1 MKLIFDNGMMKNAI
15 HSYLFLFVMIQ
26 DMEVCPFYGHY
37 GVCKE
42 GPACTFKH
50 PTNLGKTVPPAG
62 SEEAPVSADGIQEAH
77 QVPPSGFQQAH
88 QPQLPDLNS
97 TQDKN

>member
-1 MKLIFDNGMMKNAI
+1 
-15 HSYLFLFVMIQ
+15 MIQ

-42 GPACTFKH
+42 GPACSFKH
-50 PTNLGKTVPPAG
+50 PKNLGKTVPPAG
-62 SEEAPVSADGIQEAH
+62 SEEAPASAGGIQEA
-77 QVPPSGFQQAH
+77 QVPTSSPTPVNQFI
-88 QPQLPDLNS
+88 DLNS